1 MDMAAKPHGGAP
13 LGRLTRSSE
22 FQALRRGKRV
32 EAEFGRL
39 QGIARAR
46 GADAPFALRFGL
58 IVPKKLG
65 NAPQRNR
72 IKRRLREG
80 LRLAQLSGCFGSF
93 GLPAQPAGLPAQ
105 PAASPNAPMVVD
117 IGIFPSG
124 SALAMNFEA
133 LVAQLCSGVAALMRK
148 LGRLPI

>member
-80 LRLAQLSGCFGSF
+80 LRLAQLSGCFGP
-93 GLPAQPAGLPAQ
+93 LGLPAQ
-105 PAASPNAPMVVD
+105 PAASPNAGMVVD